1 MNTRFIVMH
10 KADRK
15 HEDGTP
21 PPKQLIEEMGALI
34 GEIARAGIL
43 LAGEGLHPSK
53 RRMRLSFRSGD
64 CTIQKGPY
72 DGEHELPAA
81 FAAIRVRT
89 EAEAIAWARSFAAAI
104 GGDVDLELGALTEYW
119 DLGMGERPAD
129 APLRFLIVQ
138 KANAATEAGRA
149 PSAQSRAA
157 LAKLLDE
164 ATRGGVL
171 QFHEVMHPSA
181 TARRLLY
188 RDNVRR
194 VVDGPFV
201 ESKELIGGFC
211 MMQMRSVDEVVEFC
225 DRYTRI
231 LGGTLEIDLRT
242 VADPVGGA
250 R

>member
-1 MNTRFIVMH
+1 MRFIAMH
-10 KADRK
+10 KADPK

-21 PPKQLIEEMGALI
+21 PPKKLIEEMGALI
-34 GEIARAGIL
+34 GEIAKSGIL

-53 RRMRLSFRSGD
+53 RRMRLSFRGGE

-72 DGEHELPAA
+72 AGESELPAA
-81 FAAIRVRT
+81 FAAIRVQS
-89 EAEAIAWARSFAAAI
+89 EAEAIAWAKSFAAAT
-104 GGDVDLELGALTEYW
+104 GSDVDLEVGALTEYW

-129 APLRFLIVQ
+129 APLRFLVIQ
-138 KANAATEAGRA
+138 KASAATEAGRE

-157 LAKLLDE
+157 LAKLLTE
-164 ATRGGVL
+164 STSSGVL
-171 QFHEVMHPSA
+171 QFHEVMQPSA
-181 TARRLLY
+181 TAKRLLY

-194 VVDGPFV
+194 VVDGPFA

-211 MMQMRSVDEVVEFC
+211 MMQMRSIDEIVEFC

-231 LGGTLEIDLRT
+231 LGGTLEIDVRP
-242 VADPVGGA
+242 VADPTRGV